1 MVNESIKK
9 IMFMKR
15 NFFLL
20 LVLSLS
26 VLISCN
32 KESKDSAVETSN
44 QESSMTLLKSATTTS
59 QTNQAAFTIKSAGF
73 VGEYLYLALS
83 YQGKTK
89 PHQFNVVW
97 DGMLKT
103 EDEKTVIELSVSHLT
118 NDDPGTT
125 MVNDSLIARFSSL
138 NIDQAELENPN
149 LWIRVINTTDA
160 SNTLFFKYQ
169 SSSTTVST
177 PAAGSP
183 GYPITGVEMKVF
195 KAECDNV
202 GMWGDLW
209 LSSDNNGIVNYY
221 VVGDKDASVDYIPK
235 ENDRLL
241 IDFEYFYPKDTI
253 KIDACHQFY
262 NLDARTLKITKL
274 QAIN

>member
-1 MVNESIKK
+1 
-9 IMFMKR
+9 MKR

-20 LVLSLS
+20 LALCIS
-26 VLISCN
+26 VLMSCN
-32 KESKDSAVETSN
+32 KESNDSAVETTN
-44 QESSMTLLKSATTTS
+44 QESSMTLLKSAAATTMTDQS
-59 QTNQAAFTIKSAGF
+59 AFTIKSGGF
-73 VGEYLYLALS
+73 VGEYLYLSLS

-97 DGMLKT
+97 NGVLKP
-103 EDEKTVIELSVSHLT
+103 ENEKTVIELSVSHLT
-118 NDDPGTT
+118 NDDPGTL
-125 MVNDSLIARFSSL
+125 MANDSLAAHFSSL
-138 NIDQAELENPN
+138 NIDESELQNPD

-169 SSSTTVST
+169 SSSTTVNT

-195 KAECDNV
+195 KAECGNV
-202 GMWGDLW
+202 GIWGDLW
-209 LSSDNNGIVNYY
+209 LSSDKNGILSYY
-221 VVGDKDASVDYIPK
+221 LVSDKDATIDYTPK

-253 KIDACHQFY
+253 KIDACRQLY
-262 NLDARTLKITKL
+262 DLNARTVKITKL

>member
-1 MVNESIKK
+1 
-9 IMFMKR
+9 MKR

-20 LVLSLS
+20 LALGLS

-32 KESKDSAVETSN
+32 KESNNSAVETTT
-44 QESSMTLLKSATTTS
+44 QESSMTLLKSATAASLTD
-59 QTNQAAFTIKSAGF
+59 QAVFTIHSGGF
-73 VGEYLYLALS
+73 AGEYLYLSLS
-83 YQGKTK
+83 YLGKTK

-97 DGMLKT
+97 DGVLKT

-125 MVNDSLIARFSSL
+125 MVNDSLIARFNSL
-138 NIDQAELENPN
+138 NIEATELENPN

-169 SSSTTVST
+169 SYSTTVSS

-183 GYPITGVEMKVF
+183 GYPITGIEMKVF
-195 KAECDNV
+195 KAECDNL
-202 GMWGDLW
+202 GIWGDLW
-209 LSSDNNGIVNYY
+209 LSSASDGTTKYF
-221 VVGDKDASVDYIPK
+221 VVDDKNTSIDYTPK

-253 KIDACHQFY
+253 KMEACRQWY
-262 NLDARTLKITKL
+262 DLNARTIKITKL

>member
-1 MVNESIKK
+1 
-9 IMFMKR
+9 MKR
-15 NFFLL
+15 NFLMLFALGLL
-20 LVLSLS
+20 LLLA
-26 VLISCN
+26 CN
-32 KESKDSAVETSN
+32 KEGNDETTTSANE
-44 QESSMTLLKSATTTS
+44 ESSMTLLKSAAATS
-59 QTNQAAFTIKSAGF
+59 LTEQAAFTIHSGGF
-73 VGEYLYLALS
+73 AGEYLYLSLS

-97 DGMLKT
+97 DGVLKT

-125 MVNDSLIARFSSL
+125 MVNDSLIARFNSL
-138 NIDQAELENPN
+138 NIDETELENPD

-195 KAECDNV
+195 KAECNNV
-202 GMWGDLW
+202 GIWGDLW
-209 LSSDNNGIVNYY
+209 LSSSNNGVMKYY
-221 VVGDKDASVDYIPK
+221 VVSDKNATIDYTPK
-235 ENDRLL
+235 ENDRIL
-241 IDFEYFYPKDTI
+241 IDYEYFYPKDTV
-253 KIDACHQFY
+253 KIDACRQLY
-262 NLDARTLKITKL
+262 DLNARTVKITKL
-274 QAIN
+274 QTLN

>member
-1 MVNESIKK
+1 
-9 IMFMKR
+9 MKR

-20 LVLSLS
+20 LAFCST

-32 KESKDSAVETSN
+32 KESNDSAVQTTP
-44 QESSMTLLKSATTTS
+44 QESSMTLLKSATAAS
-59 QTNQAAFTIKSAGF
+59 QTDQAAFTIKSGGF
-73 VGEYLYLALS
+73 AGEYLYLSLS

-97 DGMLKT
+97 EGVLKT

-125 MVNDSLIARFSSL
+125 MVNDSLIARFNSL
-138 NIDQAELENPN
+138 NIDETELENPS

-169 SSSTTVST
+169 SYSTTVSS

-183 GYPITGVEMKVF
+183 GYPITGIEMKVF
-195 KAECDNV
+195 KAECDNL
-202 GMWGDLW
+202 GIWGDLW
-209 LSSDNNGIVNYY
+209 LSSAYDGTTKYF
-221 VVGDKDASVDYIPK
+221 VVDDKNASIDYTPK

-253 KIDACHQFY
+253 KMEDCRQWY
-262 NLDARTLKITKL
+262 NLNARTIKITKL

>member
-1 MVNESIKK
+1 
-9 IMFMKR
+9 MKR

-32 KESKDSAVETSN
+32 KESNDSTVETTT
-44 QESSMTLLKSATTTS
+44 QESSMTLLKSATEASLTD
-59 QTNQAAFTIKSAGF
+59 QAAFTIHSGGF
-73 VGEYLYLALS
+73 AGEYLYLSLS

-97 DGMLKT
+97 NGVLKT

-125 MVNDSLIARFSSL
+125 MVNDSLIARFNSL
-138 NIDQAELENPN
+138 NIDETELENPD
-149 LWIRVINTTDA
+149 LWFRVINTTNT
-160 SNTLFFKYQ
+160 SNTLFFQYQ
-169 SSSTTVST
+169 SSSTTVSS

-202 GMWGDLW
+202 GTWDDLW
-209 LSSDNNGIVNYY
+209 LSSDNNGIMKYY
-221 VVGDKDASVDYIPK
+221 VVSDKDASIDYTPK
-235 ENDRLL
+235 ENDYLL
-241 IDFEYFYPKDTI
+241 IDFEYSYPKDTI
-253 KIDACHQFY
+253 KIDDCRQFY
-262 NLDARTLKITKL
+262 DLNARTIKITKL